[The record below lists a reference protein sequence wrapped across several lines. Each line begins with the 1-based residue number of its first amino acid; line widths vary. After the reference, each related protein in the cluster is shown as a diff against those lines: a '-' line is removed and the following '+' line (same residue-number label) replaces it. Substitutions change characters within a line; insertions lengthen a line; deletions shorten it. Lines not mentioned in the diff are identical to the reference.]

1 VSNFFNDINL
11 NGPSILDDPEKTTKQ
26 KVTIIDE
33 PNAGLSLE
41 ALKSAT
47 ETKIEPV
54 KKDIQAKKIFSSFVN
69 SDAIQKGI
77 LNCFSDKDKKAF
89 STSIISLVSQN
100 QTLQECTFE
109 TLLSSAMVGHSLGFS
124 LNPSIGQ
131 CYVVPYNDFKN
142 KRKVATFQIG
152 YKGYIQLAIRS
163 GIYRKINCITIKE
176 GEFIRHDLANDE
188 IIFIFN
194 NNEEKRLSSKTIGY
208 YAMFE
213 HLNGFKKEMYWS
225 CEKMKIHAS
234 KFSLG
239 FSKGTGY
246 TFWEKDFDSMGL
258 KTMLRQLLSKWGSL
272 SIEMADAMTKDLSF
286 EENGIIKYPDNDVK
300 NQLASGV
307 IFNQIEDKNEKNND
321 GF

>member
-89 STSIISLVSQN
+89 STSIISLV
-100 QTLQECTFE
+100 
-109 TLLSSAMVGHSLGFS
+109 S

-286 EENGIIKYPDNDVK
+286 EEDGIIKYPDNDVK